1 MTFQERS
8 TEFQKEVAGLQKK
21 YGLQMYAAIVLAQN
35 GEITPSI
42 KLLDVSPAAV
52 EMSIPI
58 TKKTK

>member
-1 MTFQERS
+1 
-8 TEFQKEVAGLQKK
+8 
-21 YGLQMYAAIVLAQN
+21 MYAAIVLDQN